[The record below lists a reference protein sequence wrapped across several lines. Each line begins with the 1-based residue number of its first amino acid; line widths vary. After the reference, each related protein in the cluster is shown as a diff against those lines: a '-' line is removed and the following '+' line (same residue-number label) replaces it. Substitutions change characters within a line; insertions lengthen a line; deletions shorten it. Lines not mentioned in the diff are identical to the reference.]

1 MSDLSAVMKA
11 VEGIETK
18 IAAYAEKAEAEF
30 KATGKESADTKAAIE
45 GLGLKQREL
54 ADEILQLKQRG
65 VAMPDEK
72 PGITSWG
79 KQFTDCAEY
88 KGKLNLLAQG
98 MKVGNIGFEIKNTIT
113 GSDTNV
119 APDRRPGIVGGAFQP
134 LSMETLFAHVPTAS
148 NAIEFTKENVFTNSA
163 AEAAEGAAKAES
175 ALTWTLVNMPV
186 STVAHWIKISRQLA
200 ADNAALAAYVDTRMR
215 YGVNRKVETQLVS
228 GDGTA
233 PNISGILDSGNFTA
247 HGYANAALGTTLKKF
262 VLIRKIIADCWNA
275 GYPADAILLNPADW
289 ATMEIE
295 LFTTAAGQTLYSVT
309 DGGQPRLFGV
319 PVVQT
324 IGMTADNVA
333 CGSFRQAY
341 TVYNREG
348 VVVDMSESDSDNFT
362 KNLIT
367 IRAERRLALATE
379 RPAAVRAGD
388 LTPA

>member
-11 VEGIETK
+11 VEGIEIK

-54 ADEILQLKQRG
+54 ADEILQLKQKG
-65 VAMPDEK
+65 VQMPGEQ
-72 PGITSWG
+72 PGMSSWG
-79 KQFTDCAEY
+79 QQFIGCTEY

-98 MKVGNIGFEIKNTIT
+98 MKVGNIGFEVKNTLT
-113 GSDTNV
+113 GSDANV
-119 APDRRPGIVGGAFQP
+119 APDRKPGIVGGAVQP
-134 LSMETLFAHVPTAS
+134 LTMESLFNHVPTTS

-175 ALTWTLVNMPV
+175 ALTWTLVNMPI

-215 YGVNRKVETQLVS
+215 YGVNRRVETQLVS

-233 PNISGILDSGNFTA
+233 PNISGIMDSGNYTA
-247 HGYANAALGTTLKKF
+247 HGYADAALGSVLKKL
-262 VLIRKIIADCWNA
+262 VLIRKIIGDLEAA
-275 GYPADAILLNPADW
+275 GYNPDAIVLNPADW
-289 ATMEIE
+289 AQVEIDI
-295 LFTTAAGQTLYSVT
+295 FTANTNLVAFRYDEMGR
-309 DGGQPRLFGV
+309 PILFGRRIATAV
-319 PVVQT
+319 
-324 IGMTADNVA
+324 GMTAD
-333 CGSFRQAY
+333 SFAVGDFAQAG
-341 TVYNREG
+341 TIHDREG
-348 VVVDMSESDSDNFT
+348 VIVEMSDSDSDNFT

-367 IRAERRLALATE
+367 LRAERRLALATE
-379 RPAAVRAGD
+379 MPAAVRAGD

>member
-65 VAMPDEK
+65 VAMPDDK

-98 MKVGNIGFEIKNTIT
+98 MKVGNIGFEIKNTLT

-233 PNISGILDSGNFTA
+233 PNISGILDSGNYTA
-247 HGYANAALGTTLKKF
+247 HGYANADLGSTLKKL
-262 VLIRKIIADCWNA
+262 VLIRKIIGDLEAA
-275 GYPADAILLNPADW
+275 GYMPDAIVLNPADW
-289 ATMEIE
+289 ATIEID
-295 LFTTAAGQTLYSVT
+295 LMTTAAGQTLYSVG
-309 DGGQPRLFGV
+309 DGGQARLFGRRVV
-319 PVVQT
+319 PAV
-324 IGMTADNVA
+324 GMTADNVA
-333 CGSFRQAY
+333 VGDFAQAGTIY
-341 TVYNREG
+341 DREG
-348 VVVDMSESDSDNFT
+348 VIVEMSDSDSDNFT

-379 RPAAVRAGD
+379 RPAAIRAGD

>member
-54 ADEILQLKQRG
+54 ADEILQLKQKG
-65 VAMPDEK
+65 VQMPGDA
-72 PGITSWG
+72 PGLTSWG
-79 KQFTDCAEY
+79 QQFIGADEY
-88 KGKLNLLAQG
+88 KGKLNLIA
-98 MKVGNIGFEIKNTIT
+98 GNRQFGSIGFEVKNTLT
-113 GSDTNV
+113 GADATV
-119 APDRRPGIVGGAFQP
+119 APDRKPGIVPGAFAP
-134 LSMETLFAHVPTAS
+134 LTLEGLLNSMPTSS

-163 AEAAEGAAKAES
+163 AEASEGAAKAES

-200 ADNAALAAYVDTRMR
+200 ADNTALAAYVDTRMR
-215 YGVNRKVETQLVS
+215 YGVNRKVEGQLGA

-233 PNISGILDSGNFTA
+233 PNISGILDSGNYTA
-247 HGYANAALGTTLKKF
+247 HGYANADLGSTLKKL
-262 VLIRKIIADCWNA
+262 VLIRKIMADLAAA
-275 GYPADAILLNPADW
+275 GDAATAILLNPADW
-289 ATMEIE
+289 ALIEID
-295 LFTTAAGQTLYSVT
+295 LFTTAAGQALYSVS
-309 DGGQPRLFGV
+309 DNGQARLFGV
-319 PVVQT
+319 PVVQS
-324 IGMTADNVA
+324 IGITAD
-333 CGSFRQAY
+333 
-341 TVYNREG
+341 TVVVGNFGQSHTLYNREG
-348 VVVDMSESDSDNFT
+348 VIVEMSDSDSDNFT

>member
-65 VAMPDEK
+65 VAMPDDK

-98 MKVGNIGFEIKNTIT
+98 MKVGNIGFEIKNTLT
-113 GSDTNV
+113 GSGTNV

-233 PNISGILDSGNFTA
+233 PNISGILDSGNYTA
-247 HGYANAALGTTLKKF
+247 HGYANADLGSTLKKL
-262 VLIRKIIADCWNA
+262 VLIRKIIGDLEAA
-275 GYPADAILLNPADW
+275 GYMPDAIVLNPADW
-289 ATMEIE
+289 ATIEID
-295 LFTTAAGQTLYSVT
+295 LMTTAAGQTLYSVG
-309 DGGQPRLFGV
+309 DGGQARLFGRRVV
-319 PVVQT
+319 PAV
-324 IGMTADNVA
+324 GMTADNVA
-333 CGSFRQAY
+333 VGDFAQAGTIY
-341 TVYNREG
+341 DREG
-348 VVVDMSESDSDNFT
+348 VIVEMSDSDSDNFT

-379 RPAAVRAGD
+379 RPAAIRAGD